1 MIENAAISDN
11 RTEVYIMDRFTT
23 RTKSGRVMLN
33 RDMFPEYADETLQRE
48 LSAFEPFVQV
58 VERLCQYED
67 AQQ

>member
-1 MIENAAISDN
+1 
-11 RTEVYIMDRFTT
+11 MDRFTT